1 MVQREKQGGSVMAQ
15 GRRSGKPMKAQGK
28 KIQAGLTQLLFPLR
42 CPVCDGI
49 VIPAGEKVCLECLK
63 KLRLLTP
70 PWCMKCG
77 KKLTEE
83 GELCGDCRRKAHQ
96 FVRGRALYEYESA
109 APAIYRFKYGGRR
122 EYADFFGEQ
131 AAEYLGGF
139 IKSIRPD
146 ALIPS
151 PLHRRRKAQ
160 RGYNQAQLLAER
172 AGEYLGLPVCSDI
185 LVREK
190 NTSPLKYQNPEERQ
204 NNLKKAFN
212 ISQNDVILKRVI
224 LVDDIYTT
232 GSTMDE
238 AAETLRAGGV
248 EEVFFIALACGAGI

>member
-1 MVQREKQGGSVMAQ
+1 MA
-15 GRRSGKPMKAQGK
+15 RRKV
-28 KIQAGLTQLLFPLR
+28 IRAGVTQLLYPLR

-49 VIPAGEKVCLECLK
+49 VTPAGEKICLECLK
-63 KLRLLTP
+63 RLKLLTL

-77 KKLTEE
+77 KKLAEE
-83 GELCGDCRRKAHQ
+83 GELCSDCRRKEHR

-131 AAEYLGGF
+131 VAEYLGGF
-139 IKSIRPD
+139 IRSVKPD
-146 ALIPS
+146 ALIPI
-151 PLHRRRKAQ
+151 PLHRRRKTE

-172 AGEYLGLPVCSDI
+172 AGEYLDLPVRSDI

-212 ISQNDVILKRVI
+212 ISQNDVKLKRVI

-238 AAETLRAGGV
+238 AAGTLRAGGV

>member
-1 MVQREKQGGSVMAQ
+1 MERK
-15 GRRSGKPMKAQGK
+15 KA
-28 KIQAGLTQLLFPLR
+28 IRAGLTQMLYPLR
-42 CPVCDGI
+42 CPVCDDI
-49 VIPAGEKVCLECLK
+49 VVPAGEKICLRCLK
-63 KLRLLTP
+63 KLKLLTP

-77 KKLTEE
+77 KKLAVE
-83 GELCGDCRRKAHQ
+83 GELCADCRTREHRFA
-96 FVRGRALYEYESA
+96 RARALYEYESA

-131 AAEYLGGF
+131 TAEYLGDF
-139 IKSIRPD
+139 IRDAMPD
-146 ALIPS
+146 ALIPI
-151 PLHRRRKAQ
+151 PLHKRRQIR
-160 RGYNQAQLLAER
+160 RGYNQAQLLAEHI
-172 AGEYLGLPVCSDI
+172 GEYLGLPVRSDI

-212 ISQNDVILKRVI
+212 IAQNDVKLKRAI

-238 AAETLRAGGV
+238 AAGTLKAAGV
-248 EEVFFIALACGAGI
+248 EEVFCIALACGEGI

>member
-1 MVQREKQGGSVMAQ
+1 MA
-15 GRRSGKPMKAQGK
+15 RK
-28 KIQAGLTQLLFPLR
+28 KVIRAGLTQLLYPLR

-49 VIPAGEKVCLECLK
+49 VVPAGEKICLECLN
-63 KLRLLTP
+63 KLKLLTP
-70 PWCMKCG
+70 PWCMRCG
-77 KKLTEE
+77 KKLAVE
-83 GELCGDCRRKAHQ
+83 GEFCVDCQSKEHR

-109 APAIYRFKYGGRR
+109 ASAIYRFKYGGRR

-131 AAEYLGGF
+131 TAEYLGGF
-139 IKSIRPD
+139 IRSVNPD
-146 ALIPS
+146 ALIPI
-151 PLHRRRKAQ
+151 PLHRRRKIE

-172 AGEYLGLPVCSDI
+172 VGGYLNLPVRSDI
-185 LVREK
+185 LVRGK

-212 ISQNDVILKRVI
+212 IAQNDVKLKRVI

-238 AAETLRAGGV
+238 AAGTLRAGGV
-248 EEVFFIALACGAGI
+248 EDVFFITLACGAGI

>member
-1 MVQREKQGGSVMAQ
+1 MAHRRVIRE
-15 GRRSGKPMKAQGK
+15 
-28 KIQAGLTQLLFPLR
+28 GLTQLLYPLR
-42 CPVCDGI
+42 CPVCDEI
-49 VIPAGEKVCLECLK
+49 VVPAGEKICLECLK
-63 KLRLLTP
+63 KLKLLTP

-77 KKLTEE
+77 KKLTGE
-83 GELCGDCRRKAHQ
+83 GEFCADCQKKEHR
-96 FVRGRALYEYESA
+96 FLRGRALYEYESA

-131 AAEYLGGF
+131 TAEYLGGF
-139 IKSIRPD
+139 IRDVKPD
-146 ALIPS
+146 ALIPI
-151 PLHRRRKAQ
+151 PLHRRRKIE

-172 AGEYLGLPVCSDI
+172 VGGYLGLPVRSDI
-185 LVREK
+185 LVRRK

-212 ISQNDVILKRVI
+212 ITQNDVKLKRVL

-238 AAETLRAGGV
+238 VAGTLREVGV
-248 EEVFFIALACGAGI
+248 EDVFFIALACGAGI